1 MWTNDARWKGCEVL
15 RSDDL
20 KTEESEGALRRS
32 EVKAWN
38 SWRIFEREENTEK
51 SKESAMTQNSWLWR
65 ALPEA

>member
-1 MWTNDARWKGCEVL
+1 MGVDNDARWKGCEVS

-38 SWRIFEREENTEK
+38 SWRIFEREENTSIAK
-51 SKESAMTQNSWLWR
+51 NFVSLRIPKA
-65 ALPEA
+65 